1 MKEQGRPTHYC
12 IIESPVGKLLLTASG
27 KHLTRLSFQNGK
39 HPIKP
44 DPTWVYNQQPFHET
58 IEQLTTYF
66 SGKRKAFTM
75 KTALAGTPFQQQVW
89 QALKTIPYGKTVSYG
104 EIAQAIGK
112 PQASRAV
119 GAANGKNPISII
131 FPCHRVIGSTGN
143 LVGYGGGLS
152 IKKKLLALEQ
162 SP

>member
-1 MKEQGRPTHYC
+1 MKEPANPIHYC
-12 IIESPVGKLLLTASG
+12 VIASPVGKLLLTASG
-27 KHLTRLSFQNGK
+27 KHLTRLSFQNGE

-44 DPTWVYNQQPFHET
+44 EPAWIYNKQSFHET
-58 IEQLTTYF
+58 IEQLNAYF
-66 SGKRKAFTM
+66 SGKRKTFTI
-75 KTALAGTPFQQQVW
+75 KAAPAGTPFQQQVW
-89 QALKTIPYGKTVSYG
+89 KALKTIPYGKTVSYG

-152 IKKKLLALEQ
+152 IKEKLLAVEQ
-162 SP
+162 SL

>member
-1 MKEQGRPTHYC
+1 MKVAP
-12 IIESPVGKLLLTASG
+12 
-27 KHLTRLSFQNGK
+27 
-39 HPIKP
+39 
-44 DPTWVYNQQPFHET
+44 
-58 IEQLTTYF
+58 
-66 SGKRKAFTM
+66 
-75 KTALAGTPFQQQVW
+75 AGTPFQQQVW
-89 QALKTIPYGKTVSYG
+89 EALKAIPYGKTVSYG

-143 LVGYGGGLS
+143 LVGYGGGLA
-152 IKKKLLALEQ
+152 IKEKLLALEQ

>member
-1 MKEQGRPTHYC
+1 MKEQESPIHYC

-39 HPIKP
+39 GPIKP
-44 DPTWVYNQQPFHET
+44 DSAWTYDQRPFHKT
-58 IEQLTTYF
+58 IEQLKAYF
-66 SGKRKAFTM
+66 SGKRKTFTM
-75 KTALAGTPFQQQVW
+75 KVAPAGTPFQQQVW
-89 QALKTIPYGKTVSYG
+89 EALKAIPYGKTVSYG

-131 FPCHRVIGSTGN
+131 FPCHRVIGSTGD
-143 LVGYGGGLS
+143 LVGYGGGLP
-152 IKKKLLALEQ
+152 IKEKLLALEQ
-162 SP
+162 SL

>member
-1 MKEQGRPTHYC
+1 MKEPANSIHYC
-12 IIESPVGKLLLTASG
+12 VIASPVGKLLLTASG

-39 HPIKP
+39 QPVKP
-44 DPTWVYNQQPFHET
+44 DPAWIYNQQPFHET
-58 IEQLTTYF
+58 IEQLNAYF
-66 SGKRKAFTM
+66 SGKRKAFTI
-75 KTALAGTPFQQQVW
+75 KAAPAGTPFQQQVW
-89 QALKTIPYGKTVSYG
+89 ETLKTIPYGKTVSYG

-152 IKKKLLALEQ
+152 IKEKLLALEQ
-162 SP
+162 SL